1 MNKLQDYNDDSRD
14 TFEILGSYVVGVFY
28 THLYDQAQIAHKN
41 GKSSS
46 ITEAYRASCQTYV
59 LHFQNEKQFNATL
72 KNIYENFKQF
82 KATPLLT
89 YGEWVSNFVKVF
101 VPSDFYTNMQDS
113 FKDRTLALV
122 ISDVIKDF
130 CNYVLTPKILKMI
143 IDERG
148 KKANVIFLQDQIIQ
162 IQIQEHAKICQR
174 FLKNATGTN
183 KVDAG
188 VAEKLRQDLIAEN
201 KKVHILKE
209 HLKKAAEVLK
219 EHEKRELDYKT
230 QIEEY
235 KKYVAKLKFSLASVS
250 SNDTRQQ
257 LQQTIQQPQQV
268 RQPPQPVQP
277 PQPPQS
283 RQPVAVQKKVEVD
296 TSVNLNSFENQNET
310 FETFETQNM
319 QSRSFETRDMQ
330 SRSFETRDSLVDDL
344 ISSPHDASESDDE
357 PVSIEK
363 IKARAKSKQ
372 IRKTEP
378 LADIQGE
385 SLFT

>member
-1 MNKLQDYNDDSRD
+1 MNKIQDYNDDSRD

-46 ITEAYRASCQTYV
+46 ITEAYRASCSTYV

-162 IQIQEHAKICQR
+162 IQIQEHSKICQR

-188 VAEKLRQDLIAEN
+188 VADKLRQDLIAEN
-201 KKVHILKE
+201 KKVHFLKE
-209 HLKKAAEVLK
+209 HLKKAADALK
-219 EHEKRELDYKT
+219 EHEKREKYYIA

-235 KKYVAKLKFSLASVS
+235 KKYIVTLKRSMTQPPSRPPS
-250 SNDTRQQ
+250 QIPSRPPSQ
-257 LQQTIQQPQQV
+257 IPKYQQPAKIA
-268 RQPPQPVQP
+268 PIEEP
-277 PQPPQS
+277 
-283 RQPVAVQKKVEVD
+283 EVMFENVD
-296 TSVNLNSFENQNET
+296 ENQNEN
-310 FETFETQNM
+310 EN
-319 QSRSFETRDMQ
+319 ETRDMR
-330 SRSFETRDSLVDDL
+330 SASFETRDSLVDDL
-344 ISSPHDASESDDE
+344 IVNEQESDEE

-363 IKARAKSKQ
+363 IKARAKSRQ

-378 LADIQGE
+378 LANIEGE
-385 SLFT
+385 SVFN